1 MPSTPPLAGWTVVS
15 LRPQN
20 RHDAVRRAAAA
31 QGARVL
37 AASPFRLRAT
47 ADRAALD
54 AVLACPIR
62 IASSPEAVRFAAALR
77 PLRGAWWA
85 VGHGTARALRAAGA
99 TRVEIAEPQ
108 NADGLLALPSLR
120 DLRGTSVGLVTAP
133 DGRGLMERELPA
145 RGARLRIAHVYVREP
160 VPLTPARLQALAA
173 LGARSALLVSS
184 QAAFGQF
191 WRQLDEK
198 KRDTWRGRP
207 CIASSARL
215 LQYLRQQGFRQLA
228 QADSTHAPAMLAAL
242 AACAG
247 KDRTRSRP

>member
-1 MPSTPPLAGWTVVS
+1 MPSTSPLAGWTVVS

-47 ADRAALD
+47 DDAAALD
-54 AVLACPIR
+54 AALACPIR

-85 VGHGTARALRAAGA
+85 VGQGTAQALRAAGA
-99 TRVEIAEPQ
+99 TRIEIAEPQ

-145 RGARLRIAHVYVREP
+145 RGARLRIAHVYAREP

-184 QAAFGQF
+184 QSAFGQF

-198 KRDTWRGRP
+198 TRDTWRGRP

-228 QADSTHAPAMLAAL
+228 QAESTHAPAMLAAL

-247 KDRTRSRP
+247 TDRTRSRP

>member
-1 MPSTPPLAGWTVVS
+1 MPSPPPLAGWTAVS

-20 RHDAVRRAAAA
+20 RHDALRRAAAA

-47 ADRAALD
+47 GDRAALD
-54 AVLACPIR
+54 AALACPIR

-99 TRVEIAEPQ
+99 RRIEVAEPQ
-108 NADGLLALPSLR
+108 TADGLLALPSLR
-120 DLRGTSVGLVTAP
+120 DLRGQAVGLVTAP

-145 RGARLRIAHVYVREP
+145 RGARLHMAHVYAREP
-160 VPLTPARLQALAA
+160 VPLTPARLRALAA

-184 QAAFGQF
+184 QSAFGQF

-198 KRDTWRGRP
+198 TRETWRGRP

-215 LQYLRQQGFRQLA
+215 LQYLRQQGFRRLT
-228 QADSTHAPAMLAAL
+228 QAESTHAPAMLAAL

-247 KDRTRSRP
+247 TDRTRSRP

>member
-20 RHDAVRRAAAA
+20 RHDSLRRAAAGY
-31 QGARVL
+31 GARVF

-47 ADRAALD
+47 GDAAGLD
-54 AVLACPIR
+54 AALACPIR

-77 PLRGAWWA
+77 PLRGRWWA
-85 VGHGTARALRAAGA
+85 IGRGTARALQAAGA
-99 TRVEIAEPQ
+99 ERIEIAEPET
-108 NADGLLALPSLR
+108 ADGLLALPSLQR
-120 DLRGTSVGLVTAP
+120 LHGRAVALVTAP

-145 RGARLRIAHVYVREP
+145 RGARLQVTHVYVREP
-160 VPLTPARLQALAA
+160 LDLAPARRQALAA

-184 QAAFGQF
+184 QAAFTQF
-191 WRQLDEK
+191 WRQLDA
-198 KRDTWRGRP
+198 RAQSAWRRRP

-215 LQYLRQQGFRQLA
+215 LHYLRQQGFRRLA
-228 QADSTHAPAMLAAL
+228 QAENTHAPAMLAAL
-242 AACAG
+242 TACIG

>member
-1 MPSTPPLAGWTVVS
+1 MPPTPPLAGWTVVS

-20 RHDAVRRAAAA
+20 RHDALRRAAAA

-47 ADRAALD
+47 GDRAALD
-54 AVLACPIR
+54 AALACPIR

-85 VGHGTARALRAAGA
+85 VGQGTAGALRAAGA
-99 TRVEIAEPQ
+99 TRIEIAEPQ

-120 DLRGTSVGLVTAP
+120 DLRGRAVGLVTAP

-145 RGARLRIAHVYVREP
+145 RGAQLHVAHVYAREP
-160 VPLTPARLQALAA
+160 VPLGPARRRALDA
-173 LGARSALLVSS
+173 LGTRSALLVSS
-184 QAAFGQF
+184 QSAFGQF
-191 WRQLDEK
+191 WRQLDEPA
-198 KRDTWRGRP
+198 RARWRGRP
-207 CIASSARL
+207 CIASSTRL
-215 LQYLRQQGFRQLA
+215 LQYLRQQGFRRLA
-228 QADSTHAPAMLAAL
+228 RAESTHPPAMLAAL

-247 KDRTRSRP
+247 TDRTRSRP

>member
-1 MPSTPPLAGWTVVS
+1 MPPTPSLAGWTVVS

-20 RHDAVRRAAAA
+20 RHDALRRAAAA
-31 QGARVL
+31 QGARMF

-47 ADRAALD
+47 GDRAALD
-54 AVLACPIR
+54 AALACPIR
-62 IASSPEAVRFAAALR
+62 IVSSPEAVRFAAALR
-77 PLRGAWWA
+77 PLRGSWWA
-85 VGHGTARALRAAGA
+85 VGQGTARALRAAGA
-99 TRVEIAEPQ
+99 TRIEIAEPQ

-120 DLRGTSVGLVTAP
+120 DLRGQAVGLVTAP

-145 RGARLRIAHVYVREP
+145 RGARLHVAHVYVREP
-160 VPLTPARLQALAA
+160 VPLAPARLQALAA
-173 LGARSALLVSS
+173 LGPRAALLVSS
-184 QAAFGQF
+184 QSAFGQF

-198 KRDTWRGRP
+198 TRAVWRGRP

-228 QADSTHAPAMLAAL
+228 QAESTHPPAMLAAL

-247 KDRTRSRP
+247 TDRTRSRP